1 MKERVYEV
9 KDLEEAKK
17 LAINDFGLP
26 LEDLSFD
33 VVEERK
39 GFLGIGSN
47 ISVHVCVYVDPIQKA
62 KDYIETFLEEAGF
75 GGQVEKRVRGNI
87 VEFNIYTRDANGVL
101 IGKKAKTLAAL
112 QYMASIIVNQYFDRE
127 YETGLIVKV
136 DVGDYRKKRESRLES
151 LAVRVARE
159 VAKTKIPA
167 KLDYMNSYERKIIHN
182 KISDWN
188 DVTTHSEGEEPRRY
202 IVIEPRKKK

>member
-1 MKERVYEV
+1 VKERVYEV

-101 IGKKAKTLAAL
+101 IGKNAKTLAAL

>member
-101 IGKKAKTLAAL
+101 IGKNAKTLAAL

>member
-1 MKERVYEV
+1 VKERVYEV

>member
-26 LEDLSFD
+26 LEDLSFY

>member
-1 MKERVYEV
+1 
-9 KDLEEAKK
+9 
-17 LAINDFGLP
+17 
-26 LEDLSFD
+26 
-33 VVEERK
+33 
-39 GFLGIGSN
+39 
-47 ISVHVCVYVDPIQKA
+47 
-62 KDYIETFLEEAGF
+62 
-75 GGQVEKRVRGNI
+75 
-87 VEFNIYTRDANGVL
+87 
-101 IGKKAKTLAAL
+101 
-112 QYMASIIVNQYFDRE
+112 MASIIVNQYFDRE

>member
-101 IGKKAKTLAAL
+101 IGKNAKTLAAL
-112 QYMASIIVNQYFDRE
+112 QYMVSIIVNQYFDRE

>member
-62 KDYIETFLEEAGF
+62 KDFIETFLEEAGF

>member
-26 LEDLSFD
+26 LEDLSFY

-101 IGKKAKTLAAL
+101 IGKNAKTLAAL

>member
-62 KDYIETFLEEAGF
+62 KDFIETFLEEAGF

-101 IGKKAKTLAAL
+101 IGKNAKTLAAL

>member
-1 MKERVYEV
+1 VKERVYEV

-101 IGKKAKTLAAL
+101 IGKNAKTLAAL
-112 QYMASIIVNQYFDRE
+112 QYMVSIIVNQYFDRE